1 MAGRV
6 PRPPQGD
13 GLKAAQPR
21 ETNVT
26 NFFALQTQGGAGVA
40 LVIQLVLIIGI
51 MYFLFILP
59 QRREQKRHR
68 ELLAAL
74 KPGDQVVTMGGL
86 VGDIVHLKEDM
97 VTLKSGD
104 ARVVVERARIAR
116 LAVPPVAPK

>member
-1 MAGRV
+1 M
-6 PRPPQGD
+6 
-13 GLKAAQPR
+13 
-21 ETNVT
+21 
-26 NFFALQTQGGAGVA
+26 A
-40 LVIQLVLIIGI
+40 LVIQLVLIVGI

-86 VGDIVHLKEDM
+86 VGDIVQLRDDL

-104 ARVVVERARIAR
+104 ARVVVERARIVRMA
-116 LAVPPVAPK
+116 ATPAASK